1 MMKSRTTCIMLIEV
15 LPVLLAI
22 WIMPTIGWPGCLAL
36 CFSICM
42 CKCLY
47 SCLCVILW
55 LPKSARFHVLSGN
68 CYEIV
73 KIVNLRSSCLEDRGR
88 IQDLLTP
95 HYRRITILL
104 WFIWFA
110 NAFSYS
116 GLVLMTTELFQAG
129 DACIITQAAK
139 IEPKCNLECNYL
151 TLDDYKNLLWTTSE
165 KPYLF
170 IFYSVSAGVFV
181 TLFVIDRIGRTKS
194 MAMCI
199 LPLYSCIGRAALTV
213 FIARAFITGGF
224 QVAFICTPELSIFT
238 VYPTATTGM
247 GIGTCSGVA
256 KMGALLKVPL
266 KKSVY
271 LTLSVYCICCCCWTQ
286 ERLCCCPLIPQTWA
300 CRRLV
305 KSQPVRK
312 RRQEAQVSPTHG
324 STYIS

>member
-22 WIMPTIGWPGCLAL
+22 WIMPTIGWPVLLHSRPAVSMVPKPNV

-73 KIVNLRSSCLEDRGR
+73 KAHLYNCVCVFTTLAWVCAFSIFARQDDRGR

-95 HYRRITILL
+95 HYRRIAILL

-110 NAFSYS
+110 NAFSYY
-116 GLVLMTTELFQAG
+116 GLALMTTELFQAG

-139 IEPKCNLECNYL
+139 IEPKCNLEL
-151 TLDDYKNLLWTTSE
+151 GHSVSVR
-165 KPYLF
+165 PYLF

-181 TLFVIDRIGRTKS
+181 TLFVIDRIGRKKS

-224 QVAFICTPELSIFT
+224 QV

-247 GIGTCSGVA
+247 GIRACNGMAKVA
-256 KMGALLKVPL
+256 VLAHTGA
-266 KKSVY
+266 
-271 LTLSVYCICCCCWTQ
+271 TQ
-286 ERLCCCPLIPQTWA
+286 EEVCVLHLLPAGASVLLPIETTGLGLQET
-300 CRRLV
+300 
-305 KSQPVRK
+305 SQITAG
-312 RRQEAQVSPTHG
+312 QEKTSSG
-324 STYIS
+324 SGFTNTCQLWINL

>member
-1 MMKSRTTCIMLIEV
+1 LPLVTLYSEILMMKSRTTCIIYSGPLALFE
-15 LPVLLAI
+15 VLLAI

-36 CFSICM
+36 HFSICM

-73 KIVNLRSSCLEDRGR
+73 KTVNLRSSCLEDRGR

-110 NAFSYS
+110 SAFSYY

-129 DACIITQAAK
+129 DACSAITQAAK
-139 IEPKCNLECNYL
+139 IEPKCNLELGY
-151 TLDDYKNLLWTTSE
+151 SVSVR
-165 KPYLF
+165 PYLF

-181 TLFVIDRIGRTKS
+181 TLFVIDRIGRKKS

-224 QVAFICTPELSIFT
+224 QV

-247 GIGTCSGVA
+247 GIGTCSGMPKV
-256 KMGALLKVPL
+256 GLFWPIEVPL

-271 LTLSVYCICCCCWTQ
+271 LTLSMYCICCLLDTGASVLLPIDTTGLGLQGTSQIPAGQ
-286 ERLCCCPLIPQTWA
+286 EKTNAPTSPPHS
-300 CRRLV
+300 
-305 KSQPVRK
+305 K
-312 RRQEAQVSPTHG
+312 VSSSP
-324 STYIS
+324 